1 MNAPALLAYNYQM
14 DSNINREQALREQI
28 KSRIALQ
35 LTKGVAAMNAVSKAA
50 HKEKRQLYF
59 NYIRDLIGKGVPYHD
74 RVAMMMEEFTLTQRY
89 VKALQKQYREE
100 LKATK
105 AEREENGREDY
116 LTQLE
121 FLYRDA
127 MKGGDRDAAIKLMNT
142 IAKVKG
148 YDAPIRIEAKQQIA
162 VHNNLDNWSVDEL
175 LQMRQL
181 LEKNKE
187 SND

>member
-1 MNAPALLAYNYQM
+1 MNGFAPLAYKKQM
-14 DSNINREQALREQI
+14 DTNINNEQAIEEQN
-28 KSRIALQ
+28 KSRTALQ
-35 LTKGVAAMNAVSKAA
+35 LTKGAAAMNAVSKAA
-50 HKEKRQLYF
+50 HKEKKQQYF
-59 NYIRDLIGKGVPYHD
+59 NYIRDLIGKGVAYHD
-74 RVAMMMEEFTLTQRY
+74 RVDLMMKEYGLSQRY
-89 VKALQKQYREE
+89 VKAIQKQYREE

-105 AEREENGREDY
+105 EEREANGREDY
-116 LTQLE
+116 LVQLE

-127 MKGGDRDAAIKLMNT
+127 MRSGDRDAAIKLMSQ

-148 YDAPIRIEAKQQIA
+148 YDAPIRVEAKQQIA

>member
-1 MNAPALLAYNYQM
+1 M
-14 DSNINREQALREQI
+14 DTNKQREEALREQI
-28 KSRIALQ
+28 KSRTALQ
-35 LTKGVAAMNAVSKAA
+35 LTKGVAAMNSLSKQE
-50 HKEKRQLYF
+50 HRDKKQTYYT
-59 NYIRDLIGKGVPYHD
+59 YIRELIGKGVAYHD
-74 RVAMMMEEFTLTQRY
+74 RVELMMKEFDLTQRY

-127 MKGGDRDAAIKLMNT
+127 MKGGDRDAAIKLMST